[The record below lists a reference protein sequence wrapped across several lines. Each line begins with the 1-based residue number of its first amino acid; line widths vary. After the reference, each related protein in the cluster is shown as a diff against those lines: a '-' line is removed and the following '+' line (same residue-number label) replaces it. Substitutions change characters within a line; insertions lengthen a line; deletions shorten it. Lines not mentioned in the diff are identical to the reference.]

1 MYESRWNKRCLGGR
15 YIRGRKFYL
24 ERISYD
30 IGFRD
35 IVFTPIIMVDFENI
49 KFGNVHFGNV
59 KFRNVTG

>member
-1 MYESRWNKRCLGGR
+1 MNESRWNKRWSGGR
-15 YIRGRKFYL
+15 YLWGRKFYL

-30 IGFRD
+30 TGFRD

>member
-1 MYESRWNKRCLGGR
+1 MSLAGTNDGREDATSGGA
-15 YIRGRKFYL
+15 GKFYL